1 MEQTGGLLGID
12 LFPLFPSP
20 LSLARWLGSP
30 PFLLGVIHPEVR
42 DSGKWHG
49 ALDHPGPP
57 PLEQSK
63 EIQELFLVFIS
74 IVFSQPLRK
83 ICPKSHPQQPSLSLP
98 SLLMFGP

>member
-20 LSLARWLGSP
+20 PSLTRWQGSP

-49 ALDHPGPP
+49 ALDHLGPQ

-63 EIQELFLVFIS
+63 DIQELFLVFIS
-74 IVFSQPLRK
+74 IVFQPAAQK
-83 ICPKSHPQQPSLSLP
+83 ALS
-98 SLLMFGP
+98 